1 MFNKLLKSARKTLKP
16 LSENKFL
23 LGIVLLL
30 INIGSKYIELNL
42 TKNQE
47 DLIRNYIGREIL
59 IFSMVFLGT
68 RDVVTAILMT
78 AAFVVLSSHLF
89 HEESNFCILPSK
101 IKQISKEIDSNKDG
115 HISDD
120 ELNQAIKALH
130 KMKESKKRE
139 NNNNFMTEQSILNR

>member
-1 MFNKLLKSARKTLKP
+1 MFNKLLKSTRKTLKP

-23 LGIVLLL
+23 LGVVLLL

-47 DLIRNYIGREIL
+47 DLIRNYIGRELL
-59 IFSMVFLGT
+59 IFSIVFLGT

-89 HEESNFCILPSK
+89 HEESHFCILPNR
-101 IKQISKEIDSNKDG
+101 ITKEIDSNNDG
-115 HISDD
+115 HVSND
-120 ELNQAIKALH
+120 ELEQAIKALH
-130 KMKESKKRE
+130 KMKDLKKRE
-139 NNNNFMTEQSILNR
+139 NENNNIMTKQSILNR